1 VPLHHPKR
9 GDVRVVGQPM
19 TLSRTP
25 ARVVSTL
32 PEPGA
37 YSDEILRDIG
47 YSAAEIADFRAR
59 RIV

>member
-1 VPLHHPKR
+1 
-9 GDVRVVGQPM
+9 M

-37 YSDEILRDIG
+37 HSDEILRDIG